1 MDNII
6 LFYIIWISISFTYH
20 YAIAQ
25 DYKNLWNQC
34 QRYNT
39 IALETYK
46 KCYGKL
52 DLLTEKHEEI
62 QANHNQTKLE
72 LISCQELASK
82 FTMSL
87 QRSNTIALEAY
98 KVFNISKN
106 IHLFPTHIKYITYF
120 SFISYNY
127 LECLDYFH
135 KTSYINLVEF
145 LCIIFLKRNVK

>member
-1 MDNII
+1 MANII

-52 DLLTEKHEEI
+52 DVLTEKHEEI

-72 LISCQELASK
+72 LISCQELGGFPIENIPAEIIDLMK
-82 FTMSL
+82 CCYLNFTL
-87 QRSNTIALEAY
+87 
-98 KVFNISKN
+98 
-106 IHLFPTHIKYITYF
+106 
-120 SFISYNY
+120 
-127 LECLDYFH
+127 
-135 KTSYINLVEF
+135 
-145 LCIIFLKRNVK
+145 